1 MNELIIKEDEQ
12 LKELEESKAKQIKA
26 VFAPMVKML
35 EGFEEQYKEVMSL
48 KISPEKCKQAKKLR
62 IAVSKVRIDAD
73 KVRKI
78 QKEEYLRA
86 GNAIQGVY
94 NILKFAVTDKEEK
107 LREIEEHFERI
118 EAEKKAQLQLDR
130 QVELAKYDSDGEFVD
145 LGNMPDEVWKNYL
158 AGVKNNYESLREAE
172 YKAEEDRIEAERVK
186 ALDTTRRESIIDFW
200 QFMPEGNKYDNFGKW
215 EETFWNDFVADLND
229 SKAAYDKEQ
238 AEIKADNE
246 RLKIEAEKAEKKR
259 VADQKKADAEKV
271 KQDAKLKAEREAQEN
286 KLRAEREKAEAE
298 KRIQD
303 EIIRKEREAREK
315 LEQEARDKEAAER
328 KEVALKAAE
337 EKKAASAPD
346 KEKLFSVATKLRNT
360 KITVK
365 NPAAVKALEDAAVL
379 LEKVAG
385 GL

>member
-1 MNELIIKEDEQ
+1 MNELIIKDIITGLTEAKRDLIMASFAPVVESLNKFGKQ
-12 LKELEESKAKQIKA
+12 FPDIQALEIGKDKCAKAKRFRIDFSKQITKADVVRKDLKEE
-26 VFAPMVKML
+26 
-35 EGFEEQYKEVMSL
+35 SL
-48 KISPEKCKQAKKLR
+48 KE
-62 IAVSKVRIDAD
+62 
-73 KVRKI
+73 
-78 QKEEYLRA
+78 
-86 GNAIQGVY
+86 GNAVQTVFNYI
-94 NILKFAVTDKEEK
+94 KKSTEETK
-107 LREIEEHFERI
+107 AAALAIETHFERI
-118 EAEKKAQLQLDR
+118 EAEKKAHLQLDR
-130 QVELAKYDSDGEFVD
+130 QIELAKYDSDGEFVD

-158 AGVKNNYESLREAE
+158 AGVKNNYLAMKEAE
-172 YKAEEDRIEAERVK
+172 RKAEEDRVEAERIEEVFQLRRDEIARYSQYGSLVMLKREMTGKEFEDLFNEMVK
-186 ALDTTRRESIIDFW
+186 ADE
-200 QFMPEGNKYDNFGKW
+200 KY
-215 EETFWNDFVADLND
+215 
-229 SKAAYDKEQ
+229 KAEQ
-238 AEIKADNE
+238 AEIKAENE
-246 RLKIEAEKAEKKR
+246 RLKVEADKAEKKR

-271 KQDAKLKAEREAQEN
+271 KQDAKLK
-286 KLRAEREKAEAE
+286 AEREKAEAE